1 MHFVRQPPGKLN
13 SQILFITAV
22 DEWASIKAHSFC
34 CKSVTSPP
42 LLAIRHPTPTVLL
55 SPFFQV
61 PNAYI
66 PTSNDREVNA
76 FKKLNREKSFD
87 EARTAVQS
95 QIERIFQK
103 AAAAK
108 NRESEANGNS
118 LGSSGGDGGLVGGG
132 GGVEVVSPLPVA
144 GITLKVRQ

>member
-1 MHFVRQPPGKLN
+1 M
-13 SQILFITAV
+13 
-22 DEWASIKAHSFC
+22 
-34 CKSVTSPP
+34 
-42 LLAIRHPTPTVLL
+42 
-55 SPFFQV
+55 QV

-108 NRESEANGNS
+108 SRDGGEANTNS
-118 LGSSGGDGGLVGGG
+118 IGSNEGGFVVGGGG

-144 GITLKVRQ
+144 HSSRSTSPSCVWVNTGRAAL

>member
-1 MHFVRQPPGKLN
+1 M
-13 SQILFITAV
+13 
-22 DEWASIKAHSFC
+22 
-34 CKSVTSPP
+34 
-42 LLAIRHPTPTVLL
+42 
-55 SPFFQV
+55 
-61 PNAYI
+61 
-66 PTSNDREVNA
+66 NA

-144 GITLKVRQ
+144 GITLKVRQPTHLCCCRST

>member
-1 MHFVRQPPGKLN
+1 M
-13 SQILFITAV
+13 
-22 DEWASIKAHSFC
+22 
-34 CKSVTSPP
+34 
-42 LLAIRHPTPTVLL
+42 
-55 SPFFQV
+55 
-61 PNAYI
+61 
-66 PTSNDREVNA
+66 NA

-108 NRESEANGNS
+108 SRESEANGNS

-144 GITLKVRQ
+144 GITLKVRQPAHLC

>member
-1 MHFVRQPPGKLN
+1 MLRP
-13 SQILFITAV
+13 
-22 DEWASIKAHSFC
+22 
-34 CKSVTSPP
+34 
-42 LLAIRHPTPTVLL
+42 
-55 SPFFQV
+55 FQV

-108 NRESEANGNS
+108 NKDNEANGNS
-118 LGSSGGDGGLVGGG
+118 IGSNGGGDGGG
-132 GGVEVVSPLPVA
+132 GGVEIVSPLPVH
-144 GITLKVRQ
+144 GITLKVRRQFLVSPAIPLWERNLF